1 MCGRYTLF
9 TDQENQEI
17 INIINAV
24 NEKYK
29 GQEIKTGEIFPTNLA
44 PVLFETAQEIAPAPM
59 KWGFPN
65 FRSKSGV
72 IINARAETAM
82 DKPTFRD
89 AVFTGRCVVPSTGFY
104 EWNKEKKKYR
114 FNLPNEKVLY
124 MAGLFKEY
132 DGERKFVILTTAPN
146 NSMSDVH
153 NRMPVVLRKQQI
165 KDWLSDTQYAVSALA
180 ETPPELVRAIEI

>member
-1 MCGRYTLF
+1 
-9 TDQENQEI
+9 
-17 INIINAV
+17 
-24 NEKYK
+24 
-29 GQEIKTGEIFPTNLA
+29 
-44 PVLFETAQEIAPAPM
+44 
-59 KWGFPN
+59 
-65 FRSKSGV
+65 
-72 IINARAETAM
+72 
-82 DKPTFRD
+82 
-89 AVFTGRCVVPSTGFY
+89 
-104 EWNKEKKKYR
+104 
-114 FNLPNEKVLY
+114 